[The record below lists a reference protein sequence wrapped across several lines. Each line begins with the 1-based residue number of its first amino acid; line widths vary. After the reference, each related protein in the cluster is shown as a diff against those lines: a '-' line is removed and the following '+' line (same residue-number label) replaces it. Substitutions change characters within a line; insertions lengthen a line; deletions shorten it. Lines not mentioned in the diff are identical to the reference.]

1 MAPRSIQFRITVEPG
16 PKERVFVPLPFDPD
30 EVWGEKHVHRVSG
43 TVNGLSV
50 RGVVEAFGEAHGMV
64 LGAAWRR
71 DCGIGLGDEVDV
83 MLAPEGPQRDDI
95 AEDIAAALES
105 EPAAG
110 AFFDSLAQFYRKAY
124 LRWIDGTKRRPD
136 LRSERIAAMV
146 QLLKA
151 GCKERPRP

>member
-1 MAPRSIQFRITVEPG
+1 MRFRVTVEPG
-16 PKERVFVPLPFDPD
+16 PKQRVFLPLPFDPD
-30 EVWGEKHVHRVSG
+30 EIWGAKEVHRVSG
-43 TVNGLSV
+43 TVNSLSV
-50 RGVVEAFGEAHGMV
+50 RGVVEAFGQGQGMV

-71 DCGIGLGDEVDV
+71 DCRIAPGDEVDV
-83 MLAPEGPQRDDI
+83 MLTPEGPQRDDLDD
-95 AEDIAAALES
+95 DIAAALES

-136 LRSERIAAMV
+136 VRSERIAEMV

-151 GCKERPRP
+151 GRKERPRP